1 VSGKRRPQVLSVV
14 AWLVIAI
21 AAAIVAF
28 DLPSAVGFATTRAG
42 YGFWGLTVAA
52 LVVDVPLF
60 GLSRR
65 ADLRPRTTM
74 SVCFTFAI
82 FVLWGAA
89 PAVVVQA
96 ASGAV
101 TVVGQRYRPNA
112 ALYLIARLVCATA
125 VAQLIVDA
133 FFRGPIAEGGLT
145 GRDLG
150 DFLVLAAVWLATS
163 YGLLVLARVTVG
175 SQGFSQAFATI
186 RPDLFITAAA
196 VLIVSPLLIAI
207 QGIWKLLVAAPV
219 VVLNQVFREQLRR
232 EQSLNR
238 EPVSGALNRQG
249 LAGGMKSITE
259 DDNFGRPGPRPFGIV
274 LVDLKS
280 LLGVTRMLGRDIYE
294 ELVTMATSRLGD
306 AYGQDRVARL
316 TGEAIAILL
325 PDLTEE
331 HAEAQAKAAVD
342 LLTAPVQV
350 ERIPFSLDPVA
361 GVALSPQ
368 HGRDLGPLLAKAE
381 LAVTEARR
389 TAQPAMLYV
398 RHATDLTAR
407 RIALVQELH
416 TVLQEP
422 ERHGELT
429 MLYQPQI
436 DLHTQRL
443 SGVEALVRWRHP
455 EWGPVPTDELIEAVE
470 PTDVMHLLTQHVLH
484 AVASQMRQWN
494 DDGQPLRVA
503 VNISVQDLHHPA
515 FVTELKTLISDQ
527 GIDSQQLTIEITE
540 RMMSTEQPR
549 VSAVAATITQL
560 GVGLSL
566 DDFGTG
572 HASLQQLR
580 QLPLTEVKLDRS
592 YVSGILDNPADQ
604 AVITSVH
611 EMAQALGVSVVAE
624 GVEDERTAAALA
636 RLPGTIGQGWHFGAP
651 MPAHEL
657 QQRAGHGGTW
667 KRQP

>member
-1 VSGKRRPQVLSVV
+1 
-14 AWLVIAI
+14 
-21 AAAIVAF
+21 
-28 DLPSAVGFATTRAG
+28 
-42 YGFWGLTVAA
+42 
-52 LVVDVPLF
+52 
-60 GLSRR
+60 
-65 ADLRPRTTM
+65 
-74 SVCFTFAI
+74 
-82 FVLWGAA
+82 
-89 PAVVVQA
+89 VQA

-125 VAQLIVDA
+125 VAQLIVNA
-133 FFRGPIAEGGLT
+133 FYRGPIAEGGLT
-145 GRDLG
+145 GQDLG
-150 DFLVLAAVWLATS
+150 DFFLLAAVWLAVS

-175 SQGFSQAFATI
+175 SQRLSQAFATI

-196 VLIVSPLLIAI
+196 VSIVSPLLITI
-207 QGIWKLLVAAPV
+207 EGIWKLLIAAPV
-219 VVLNQVFREQLRR
+219 VALNQIVREQMRR

-249 LAGGMKSITE
+249 LAGGMKNITD
-259 DDNFGRPGPRPFGIV
+259 DDNVWGRRQRSFGIV
-274 LVDLKS
+274 LVDVPALQA
-280 LLGVTRMLGRDIYE
+280 VNRMLGRDIYE
-294 ELVTMATSRLGD
+294 KLVTTATSRLAD
-306 AYGQDRVARL
+306 LYGQDQVARL
-316 TGEAIAILL
+316 AGEAIAVLI

-331 HAEAQAKAAVD
+331 QARARAQAAVD
-342 LLTAPVQV
+342 VLTPPVQV
-350 ERIPFSLDPVA
+350 ERVPFSLDPVA

-389 TAQPAMLYV
+389 TAQPAMVYV
-398 RHATDLTAR
+398 HQATELTAR
-407 RIALVQELH
+407 RLALVQELH
-416 TVLQEP
+416 TVLQRP
-422 ERHGELT
+422 ERRGELS

-443 SGVEALVRWRHP
+443 AAVEALVRWRHP
-455 EWGPVPTDELIEAVE
+455 EWGPVPTDELIEAIE
-470 PTDVMHLLTQHVLH
+470 PTDVMHLLTQRVLH
-484 AVASQMRQWN
+484 DVVAQMRRWN
-494 DDGQPLRVA
+494 EAGQPLRVA

-515 FVTELKTLISDQ
+515 FVAELTTLLADQ

-549 VSAVAATITQL
+549 VAAVADQLTQL

-592 YVSGILDNPADQ
+592 YVGGILDNPADQ
-604 AVITSVH
+604 AVIISVH
-611 EMAQALGVSVVAE
+611 QMAQALGVAVVAE
-624 GVEDERTAAALA
+624 GVEHEAIAAALA
-636 RLPGTIGQGWHFGAP
+636 RLPEVIGQGWHFGAP

-657 QQRAGHGGTW
+657 QQRVGHGATW
-667 KRQP
+667 SRQ